1 MSKSIV
7 NTNPYPFHFETNSLP
22 NVKKS
27 DDRATISLD
36 SSRGRIPSLQASKLR
51 SLMQEAHDDP
61 SKIVAHVCS
70 YDALSSRLCEEAG
83 FPIVFLAGYA
93 MASAFGLPDTGYIA
107 FQEVAAKVQ
116 EVARVTSVPILV
128 DGDTGYG
135 GPMNVRR
142 TVEGF
147 ATAGAAGIMIE
158 DQTWPKR
165 CGHTAGKSVVSRSE
179 AYARW
184 QAAVDARNE
193 GLDIWIMARTD
204 SLILGYD
211 EALARAKKAIE
222 IGVDAVFVEALPDRE
237 TMARLRKDLDFP
249 LFANIIEG
257 GKTENLSAKEL
268 GELGY
273 CGVAYP
279 WTLVAAKLR
288 SIQETLEA
296 LKGSLTV
303 GKPPTVLSYAEVCDG
318 VGFNKYFELEERY
331 QYDGRTNGANGHQWK
346 N

>member
-22 NVKKS
+22 NVKES
-27 DDRATISLD
+27 GDRATISLD

-135 GPMNVRR
+135 GPMNVKR

-288 SIQETLEA
+288 SIRETLEA